1 MTDPARLT
9 DPDALLTKDDAMA
22 YLSVSLRTLNRLI
35 KDREL
40 DVVRVGPRGGAV
52 RFRRAALADY
62 AHRHTDR
69 ATANARRGG
78 TK

>member
-1 MTDPARLT
+1 MTENAPA

-35 KDREL
+35 KAEEI

-52 RFRRAALADY
+52 RFHRAALADY
-62 AHRHTDR
+62 AHRHTVR
-69 ATANARRGG
+69 AGANQGRR
-78 TK
+78 K